1 LDVYGKMPAIDDNIT
16 YNGTHHLTVN
26 RSCIFCRNGILVHR
40 PFSTGSLWLAVLNWN
55 KGK

>member
-26 RSCIFCRNGILVHR
+26 RSCIFCRNGIL
-40 PFSTGSLWLAVLNWN
+40 
-55 KGK
+55 